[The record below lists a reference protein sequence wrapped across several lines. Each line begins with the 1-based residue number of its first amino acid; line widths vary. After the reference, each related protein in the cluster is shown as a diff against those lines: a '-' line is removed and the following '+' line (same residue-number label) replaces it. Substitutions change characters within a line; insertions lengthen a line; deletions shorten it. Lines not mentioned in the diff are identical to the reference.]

1 MVKNLSKMPLGS
13 LTLLDYDY
21 IEETNLN
28 RQFYFRKEHIGLP
41 KVSVIQQELSKIVPG
56 LRVTAICDNLYSKKY
71 TDIFFR

>member
-28 RQFYFRKEHIGLP
+28 RQFYFRKEHIGLS
-41 KVSVIQQELSKIVPG
+41 KVSVIQQELHKIVPD
-56 LRVTAICDNLYSKKY
+56 LQVTAICDNLYSKKY